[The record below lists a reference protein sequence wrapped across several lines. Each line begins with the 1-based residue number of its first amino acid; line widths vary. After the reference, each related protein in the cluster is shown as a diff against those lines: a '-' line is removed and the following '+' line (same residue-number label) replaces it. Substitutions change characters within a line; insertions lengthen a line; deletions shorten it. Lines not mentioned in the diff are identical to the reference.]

1 MIVTA
6 DEALGEINDL
16 AQLAFTSAQRAGAVQ
31 EWAKKIRQELAAE
44 QIKVHPSLITL
55 IERMK
60 ETEINFNLVD
70 LEMRL
75 ARGNIV
81 SFRDGKI

>member
-31 EWAKKIRQELAAE
+31 EWAKKIRQQLAQA
-44 QIKVHPSLITL
+44 QIKAHPSLDSL

-60 ETEINFNLVD
+60 ETEINLNLAE